1 MGQDFLVPKMR
12 PHAVSIFAEMSRL
25 AVDTNSINLGQG
37 FPDTDGPQE
46 LKDEAARCIASGRGN
61 QYPPP
66 NGFPELRLA
75 IAAHQKR
82 FYQIDIDPD
91 TGVVATTGASEAI
104 ASSLLALVESGHEVV
119 FFEPAFDVY
128 RAIIDLT
135 GAIPVG
141 VPLQKP
147 DLRPDIQALAE
158 AITPATK
165 VLLLNSPHN
174 PSGIVFNREELSA
187 IASLVIEHDLIVI
200 SDEAYEHLWFD
211 SHIHIPISTLP
222 GMFERTITIGS
233 GGKSFSFTGWK
244 VGWASGPQ
252 PLISAVK
259 VCAAAFELCF
269 RRAFPIGNRR
279 RAGATRPIFQRVPAR
294 PKRQEGSAK
303 CRA

>member
-1 MGQDFLVPKMR
+1 MSENFLVQKMR

-25 AVDTNSINLGQG
+25 AVETNSINLGQG

-46 LKDEAARCIASGRGN
+46 IKDEAARCIASGRGN

-104 ASSLLALVESGHEVV
+104 ASSLLALVEKGHEVV

-147 DLRPDIQALAE
+147 DFRPDIQALAE
-158 AITPATK
+158 AITPATR

-174 PSGIVFNREELSA
+174 PEWNSFQSRGTKRDCLYC
-187 IASLVIEHDLIVI
+187 D
-200 SDEAYEHLWFD
+200 
-211 SHIHIPISTLP
+211 
-222 GMFERTITIGS
+222 RTR
-233 GGKSFSFTGWK
+233 
-244 VGWASGPQ
+244 VDRN
-252 PLISAVK
+252 
-259 VCAAAFELCF
+259 F
-269 RRAFPIGNRR
+269 R
-279 RAGATRPIFQRVPAR
+279 
-294 PKRQEGSAK
+294 
-303 CRA
+303 